1 MNKVSIITPCYNSSL
16 YIHRLLDSVLHQT
29 YSNIEMFVVNDGST
43 DNSQEIINSYI
54 SKFEKKGYTLKCINQ
69 TNQGQGSAVNNGL
82 KYITGEYLL
91 WPDSDDFYATSD
103 AIERMVNVLDL
114 NEDYAMVRTYA
125 YVLDEDS
132 LFIKDEFGG
141 KKYINKKHYLFE
153 DCLFMQNNFWFG
165 AGMYMLR
172 TSILF
177 QNYPER
183 NYYVSNQYGGQNWQL
198 LLPVLYNNKCFTIEK
213 HLFNVLSRTNSHS
226 RGTFKSIK
234 KQIKKNEEHRNIL
247 LNTLDRIKIMQDADK
262 HKYKQLIYIKY
273 EKILINLMLKYNKK
287 EALERLNLFRKEYK
301 IRFSLKELLI
311 FCYYLIAP
319 K

>member
-198 LLPVLYNNKCFTIEK
+198 LLPVLYKNKCFTIEK
-213 HLFNVLSRTNSHS
+213 HLFNVLSRANSHS

-273 EKILINLMLKYNKK
+273 EKILINLILKYNKK

-311 FCYYLIAP
+311 FCYYLVAP

>member
-1 MNKVSIITPCYNSSL
+1 MNKVSIITPCYNSSS
-16 YIHRLLDSVLHQT
+16 YIHRLLDSVLHQS
-29 YSNIEMFVVNDGST
+29 YSYIEMFVVNDGST

-69 TNQGQGSAVNNGL
+69 INQGQGSAVNNGL

-103 AIERMVNVLDL
+103 AIERMVNVLDQ

-141 KKYINKKHYLFE
+141 KKYINKKRYLFE
-153 DCLFMQNNFWFG
+153 DCLFMKNNFWFG

-177 QNYPER
+177 QNYPEK
-183 NYYVSNQYGGQNWQL
+183 NYYVSNHFGGQNWQL
-198 LLPVLYNNKCFTIEK
+198 LLPVLYKNKCFTIEE
-213 HLFNVLSRTNSHS
+213 HLFNVLSRKDSHS

-234 KQIKKNEEHRNIL
+234 DQIKKTDEHRNIL
-247 LNTLDRIKIMQDADK
+247 LNTIDRIKAMNDADK
-262 HKYKQLIYIKY
+262 ERYKQLIYSKY
-273 EKILINLMLKYNKK
+273 EKQLISLISIDNKK
-287 EALERLNLFRKEYK
+287 DALKRLYLLQKKYSVRL
-301 IRFSLKELLI
+301 SLKELLI
-311 FCYYLIAP
+311 FCYHFIFS